1 LIQSLNIA
9 LVLLIILSCS
19 DQIRF
24 NEEKMINQKV
34 EAFKFLNDN
43 HHYLHIMI
51 DEEEGDKISA

>member
-1 LIQSLNIA
+1 
-9 LVLLIILSCS
+9 
-19 DQIRF
+19 
-24 NEEKMINQKV
+24 MINQKV